1 MSRYARKLEKMESG
15 KWFMKSVVLL
25 GSGIL
30 CMVLLELL
38 GSLGSAVGVDFLEAM
53 AETLSGGRFPGLP
66 GGSAGHLYGDGNLG
80 VYPSFV

>member
-1 MSRYARKLEKMESG
+1 MSKYARKLEKMESG

-38 GSLGSAVGVDFLEAM
+38 GSLGSAVGADFLEAM
-53 AETLSGGRFPGLP
+53 AETLSGGVFLIYLVGVL
-66 GGSAGHLYGDGNLG
+66 ALYTVTGT
-80 VYPSFV
+80 

>member
-1 MSRYARKLEKMESG
+1 MSKYARKLEKMESG

-38 GSLGSAVGVDFLEAM
+38 GALGSAVGADFLEAM
-53 AETLSGGRFPGLP
+53 A
-66 GGSAGHLYGDGNLG
+66 
-80 VYPSFV
+80 